1 MTPGSEATQD
11 DLVASDRSPRGIA
24 ALAVIFGLFAAL
36 GWGLADFFG
45 ALAGRRIGAISAV
58 VAGQVLSA
66 VFITAVLVATGESVE
81 PLGADIWLVVL
92 NGAVAALAYT
102 THYKALELGPVAV
115 VSPIG
120 AGYALVGVA
129 LAVLIL
135 GERPT
140 GLALIGAAVAVVG
153 VALVSTDLKKLRQ
166 GIENRLPGL
175 PWAVVAAISFG
186 VAGFL
191 LGWISDRAGW
201 IPGLWGSRVSQVV
214 FYLPLFFVFRRELS
228 RVRLGFG
235 LWIALLAGAGDILG
249 VVMFS
254 AGSERGLNSI
264 VLAASAVFPLIA
276 VTLSVI
282 VFKERLVANQ
292 LVGVVLVVGG
302 LLLLGLG

>member
-1 MTPGSEATQD
+1 MPDPAATKD
-11 DLVASDRSPRGIA
+11 DLVPGRSPRGIVA
-24 ALAVIFGLFAAL
+24 AGVIFGLVAAL
-36 GWGLADFFG
+36 GWGLADFLG

-58 VAGQVLSA
+58 MAGQVLSA
-66 VFITAVLVATGESVE
+66 LFMTVVLVATGESIQ
-81 PLGADIWLVVL
+81 PLRADVWLVVL
-92 NGAVAALAYT
+92 NGAVAAFAYT
-102 THYKALELGPVAV
+102 THYRALELGPVAV

-120 AGYALVGVA
+120 AGYAVVGVA
-129 LAVLIL
+129 LAILIL
-135 GERPT
+135 GERPSGVALT
-140 GLALIGAAVAVVG
+140 GAGVAVAG
-153 VALVSTDLKKLRQ
+153 VALVSTDLKKLRR

-175 PWAVVAAISFG
+175 PWAVVASISFG

-201 IPGLWGSRVSQVV
+201 IAGLWGSRVAQIV
-214 FYLPLFFVFRRELS
+214 FYLPLVVVFRRDLS

-276 VTLSVI
+276 ITLSLI
-282 VFKERLVANQ
+282 VFKERLVPNQ
-292 LVGVVLVVGG
+292 LVGVVLVVAG

>member
-1 MTPGSEATQD
+1 M
-11 DLVASDRSPRGIA
+11 
-24 ALAVIFGLFAAL
+24 IFGLFAAL

-45 ALAGRRIGAISAV
+45 ALAGRRIGSVSAV

-66 VFITAVLVATGESVE
+66 VFMTVVLVATGVSIE
-81 PLGADIWLVVL
+81 PLRSDVWLVVL
-92 NGAVAALAYT
+92 NGAFAAFAYT

-120 AGYALVGVA
+120 AGYAVVGVA
-129 LAVLIL
+129 LAMIVL
-135 GERPT
+135 GERPSV
-140 GLALIGAAVAVVG
+140 LALAGAGIAVVG
-153 VALVSTDLKKLRQ
+153 VALVSTDLKKLRH
-166 GIENRLPGL
+166 GIKNHVPGL
-175 PWAVVAAISFG
+175 PWAIAAAICFG

-201 IPGLWGSRVSQVV
+201 IVGLWGSRVAQVA
-214 FYLPLFFVFRRELS
+214 FFLPLFVVFRTQLS

-235 LWIALLAGAGDILG
+235 LWIALLAGAADILG
-249 VVMFS
+249 VVTFS

-276 VTLSVI
+276 ITLSVI
-282 VFKERLVANQ
+282 VFKERMVTNQ
-292 LVGVVLVVGG
+292 VVGIVLVVGG

>member
-1 MTPGSEATQD
+1 M
-11 DLVASDRSPRGIA
+11 
-24 ALAVIFGLFAAL
+24 IFGLAAAL

-45 ALAGRRIGAISAV
+45 ALSGRRIGAIAAV
-58 VAGQVLSA
+58 MTGQVLSA
-66 VFITAVLVATGESVE
+66 VVMTVVLVATGTSVE
-81 PLGADIWLVVL
+81 PLGADVWLLVV
-92 NGAVAALAYT
+92 NGAAAAFAYT

-129 LAVLIL
+129 LAMAVL

-140 GLALIGAAVAVVG
+140 GLALTGAGVAVAGVV
-153 VALVSTDLKKLRQ
+153 LVSTDLKKLRE
-166 GIENRLPGL
+166 GIRHDLPGL
-175 PWAVVAAISFG
+175 PWAVAAAVGFG

-201 IPGLWGSRVSQVV
+201 IAGLWGSRLAQVV
-214 FYLPLFFVFRRELS
+214 FYVPLVVVFRKELS
-228 RVRLGFG
+228 RVRPSFG
-235 LWIALLAGAGDILG
+235 LWIALLAGCADILG
-249 VVMFS
+249 VVTFS

-264 VLAASAVFPLIA
+264 VLASSAVFPLIA

-282 VFKERLVANQ
+282 VFKERLVTNQ
-292 LVGVVLVVGG
+292 VVGVVLVVGG

>member
-1 MTPGSEATQD
+1 M
-11 DLVASDRSPRGIA
+11 
-24 ALAVIFGLFAAL
+24 IFGLFAAL

-45 ALAGRRIGAISAV
+45 ALAGRRIGSVSAV
-58 VAGQVLSA
+58 IAGQVLSA
-66 VFITAVLVATGESVE
+66 VFMTVVLVATGASIE
-81 PLGADIWLVVL
+81 PLRSDVWLVVL
-92 NGAVAALAYT
+92 NGAFAAFAYT

-129 LAVLIL
+129 LAMIVL
-135 GERPT
+135 GERPRA
-140 GLALIGAAVAVVG
+140 LALAGAGIAVVG
-153 VALVSTDLKKLRQ
+153 VVLVSTDLKKLRD
-166 GIENRLPGL
+166 GIKNHVPGL
-175 PWAVVAAISFG
+175 PWAIAAAICFG

-201 IPGLWGSRVSQVV
+201 IVGLWGSRVAQVA
-214 FYLPLFFVFRRELS
+214 FFLPLFVVFRTQLS

-235 LWIALLAGAGDILG
+235 LWIALLAGAADILG
-249 VVMFS
+249 VVTFS
-254 AGSERGLNSI
+254 IGSERGLNSI

-276 VTLSVI
+276 ITLSVI
-282 VFKERLVANQ
+282 VFKERMVTNQ

>member
-1 MTPGSEATQD
+1 
-11 DLVASDRSPRGIA
+11 
-24 ALAVIFGLFAAL
+24 VIFGLFAAL

-58 VAGQVLSA
+58 LAGQLLSA
-66 VFITAVLVATGESVE
+66 FFITAVLLATGESLQ
-81 PLGADIWLVVL
+81 PLRADIWLVVL
-92 NGAVAALAYT
+92 NGAMAALAYT

-120 AGYALVGVA
+120 AGYAVVGVA

-135 GERPT
+135 GERPS
-140 GLALIGAAVAVVG
+140 GLALVGAGIAVLG
-153 VALVSTDLKKLRQ
+153 VALVSTDLKKLRH

-175 PWAVVAAISFG
+175 PWAIVASVSFG

-191 LGWISDRAGW
+191 LGWIADRAGW
-201 IPGLWGSRVSQVV
+201 IPGLWGSRVSQIV
-214 FYLPLFFVFRRELS
+214 FFLPLVFVFRRELS
-228 RVRLGFG
+228 RVRIGFG
-235 LWIALLAGAGDILG
+235 LWIALLAGAADIVG
-249 VVMFS
+249 VVAFS

-276 VTLSVI
+276 VVLSVI
-282 VFKERLVANQ
+282 FFEERLVANQ
-292 LVGVVLVVGG
+292 VLGIALVVGG